1 MFDDGFGVIIIGAMV
16 VAVLLSLVTIGNH
29 GPSKWEIL
37 LQKCEE
43 QNQLTKDYKV
53 CEKRVLDA
61 KKKEDDDAD
70 DAALVSSTILMAT
83 VATTN

>member
-1 MFDDGFGVIIIGAMV
+1 MDGIELSCWFVI
-16 VAVLLSLVTIGNH
+16 AVLLMAMVTAAISGNH

-53 CEKRVLDA
+53 CEKKVLDA
-61 KKKEDDDAD
+61 KRKRKMMMQMMQH
-70 DAALVSSTILMAT
+70 LFPL
-83 VATTN
+83 